1 MISEVYRKGR
11 DAKDASYVL
20 QTAGTDVKNKALA
33 YIAEALLTHCE
44 DILSANAED
53 VKRAEEKG
61 MAPAMVDRLT
71 LTKERIAAMAEGVR
85 QVIDLPDPSGV
96 VLDEFRRPN
105 GLFIQKVSVPLGVI
119 AIIFESRPNVTVDAA
134 ALCIKSGNACVL
146 RGGSEA
152 IASNTALT
160 AVIRE
165 GLKAAGLPENSVNI
179 LENTDRAL
187 VKELLTLRGFIDL
200 AIPRGGA
207 GLIRM
212 VVDTATVPC
221 IETGSGVCHVY
232 VDKDADLSMAVKI
245 VENAKVSRPSTC
257 NAMETLLVH
266 RDVARE
272 FLEMLAPVMDSDAVE
287 LRGDDEARAVRAMK
301 AADDDDW
308 ATEYNSLIMSVKVV
322 GSLDEALNH
331 IRRFSTHHSEA
342 IVTGNPDTAK
352 AFQKAV
358 DSAAVYVNASTRFTD
373 GFEFGFGAEIG
384 ISTQKLHVRGPMGL
398 TALVRINTSSTARA
412 RSADAALP
420 SRLRAD
426 PSPICRLTEDPF

>member
-1 MISEVYRKGR
+1 M
-11 DAKDASYVL
+11 
-20 QTAGTDVKNKALA
+20 
-33 YIAEALLTHCE
+33 
-44 DILSANAED
+44 
-53 VKRAEEKG
+53 
-61 MAPAMVDRLT
+61 
-71 LTKERIAAMAEGVR
+71 
-85 QVIDLPDPSGV
+85 
-96 VLDEFRRPN
+96 
-105 GLFIQKVSVPLGVI
+105 GVI

-134 ALCIKSGNACVL
+134 TLCIKSGNACVL

-266 RDVARE
+266 RDVAKE

-322 GSLDEALNH
+322 GSLDEALSH

-342 IVTGNPDTAK
+342 IVTENPDTAK

-398 TALVRINTSSTARA
+398 TALVSYKYLIDGQGQIR
-412 RSADAALP
+412 
-420 SRLRAD
+420 
-426 PSPICRLTEDPF
+426 

>member
-11 DAKDASYVL
+11 DAKEASYVL

-33 YIAEALLTHCE
+33 HIAEALVTHCG

-71 LTKERIAAMAEGVR
+71 LTEERISAMAEGVR
-85 QVIDLPDPSGV
+85 QVIDLPDPVGV

-187 VKELLTLRGFIDL
+187 VKELLTLRSFIDL

-232 VDKDADLSMAVKI
+232 VDKDADLSMAVQI

-257 NAMETLLVH
+257 NTMETLLVH
-266 RDVARE
+266 RDVAKE
-272 FLEMLAPVMDSDAVE
+272 FLELLAPVMDADAVE

-322 GSLDEALNH
+322 ASLEEALDH

-342 IVTGNPDTAK
+342 IVTENPDTAK
-352 AFQKAV
+352 AFQRAV

-398 TALVRINTSSTARA
+398 EALVSYKYLIDGQGQIR
-412 RSADAALP
+412 
-420 SRLRAD
+420 
-426 PSPICRLTEDPF
+426 

>member
-266 RDVARE
+266 RDVAKE

-322 GSLDEALNH
+322 GYLDEALNH

-342 IVTGNPDTAK
+342 IVTENPDTAK

-398 TALVRINTSSTARA
+398 TALVSYKYLIDGQGQIR
-412 RSADAALP
+412 
-420 SRLRAD
+420 
-426 PSPICRLTEDPF
+426 